1 MVAFH
6 LLFSCSISDYL
17 RKISYHVA
25 MMGMHNGYLFSHSL
39 DEFMLKS
46 ITLNAM
52 IVSS

>member
-25 MMGMHNGYLFSHSL
+25 MMGMHNDSL
-39 DEFMLKS
+39 NEFMLKS